1 MDQGVV
7 YMATG
12 EDFVGESITSARQL
26 KRVMPD
32 TDVTIFADYEPDVD
46 VFDDCIIIDEPQYD
60 FSDKISHLPET
71 PYEKTLYLDSD
82 VYVHRPIPDVF
93 DVLDNFDMAAA
104 LDAHQQPAIHDPEHD
119 APDIY
124 GQYDPIPEF
133 NTGLLAYRDTESVRE
148 CLGIWRESYNS
159 EAHWAGQPSFIPGFH
174 GSDVRICP
182 LPRRYNYIPGLRN
195 SVSGQVKVFHNRL
208 KNGPDPGFKDLPP
221 EQLPQL
227 IERVNCTDRARVT
240 YPYGGEL
247 IHYTDL
253 EVLTA
258 DPLPVQ
264 VLKSIARRGPVD
276 AAQLW
281 LKKLRSQ
288 F

>member
-1 MDQGVV
+1 
-7 YMATG
+7 MATG
-12 EDFVGESITSARQL
+12 ADFVNESVTSARQL

-32 TDVTIFADYEPDVD
+32 VDVTIFADYEPEAD
-46 VFDDCIIIDEPQYD
+46 VFDECIIIDDPQYD
-60 FSDKISHLPET
+60 FSDKIGHLPES

-82 VYVHRPIPDVF
+82 VYVHRPIPEVF

-104 LDAHQQPAIHDPEHD
+104 LDAHQQPAIPDPEHA

-124 GQYDPIPEF
+124 GQYDPLPEF
-133 NTGLLAYRDTESVRE
+133 NTGLLAYRDTDAVQE
-148 CLGIWRESYNS
+148 CLRIWREAYNS
-159 EAHWAGQPSFIPGFH
+159 ETHWAGQPSFIPGFH
-174 GSDVRICP
+174 ESDVRICP

-195 SVSGQVKVFHNRL
+195 SVSGRVKVFHSRL
-208 KNGPDPGFKDLPP
+208 EGGPEPGFKDLPP

-227 IERVNCTDRARVT
+227 IERVNRTEEARVT

-247 IHYTDL
+247 THHSDL
-253 EVLTA
+253 EVLSA

-264 VLKSIARRGPVD
+264 VLKSIARRGPKD
-276 AAQLW
+276 AARLW
-281 LKKLRSQ
+281 LRKLRSQ